1 MLHTLYGRISLVL
14 TLVFFALGAVMI
26 VATQHM
32 FELKHL
38 ADLATALIVGS
49 VAFSLG
55 AALIVF
61 KLLTERLS
69 VLAEAM
75 DAFRVSGLS
84 QAVELP
90 PGDPRGDEIDRLGH
104 AFGEMSEHILRQ
116 FRALAAMDEKR
127 RELLANVSHDLRT
140 PLTSMQGYLEML
152 LIHEGKLSPEEHRSY
167 LQVATRHCERL
178 SRLVNDLFE
187 LTKLEGRDGVAE
199 AEAFPMQE
207 VAQDVVQK
215 FGLQAAQREVR
226 LAAGFDPDCPLVHGD
241 LALLERLLDNLVE
254 NALRHTPGGGE
265 VHLHVGPAGQWVEV
279 RVQDSGEGIPASQL
293 PHVFDRYYQADR
305 GESGSAGA
313 AGLGLA
319 IARRI
324 VELHGGEIAVESP
337 EGRGTCFVV
346 RLPAAA
352 RGG

>member
-1 MLHTLYGRISLVL
+1 MLRTLYGRISLVL
-14 TLVFFALGAVMI
+14 TVVFFALGAVMI

-32 FELKHL
+32 LELDHL
-38 ADLATALIVGS
+38 VDLATALIIGT

-69 VLAEAM
+69 ALAEAM
-75 DAFRVSGLS
+75 DAFRVTGLS
-84 QAVELP
+84 QAVEMP
-90 PGDPRGDEIDRLGH
+90 RGDPRGDEIDRLGH
-104 AFGEMSEHILRQ
+104 AFREMAAQILLQ
-116 FRALAAMDEKR
+116 FRELAAMDENR

-178 SRLVNDLFE
+178 GRLVNDLFE
-187 LTKLEGRDGVAE
+187 LTKLEGRDGVAD
-199 AEAFPMQE
+199 AEAFPIQE
-207 VAQDVVQK
+207 IAQDVVQK
-215 FGLQAAQREVR
+215 FGLQASQRKVR
-226 LAAGFDPDCPLVHGD
+226 LGAGFDPECPPVFGD

-254 NALRHTPGGGE
+254 NALRHTPAGGE
-265 VHLHVGPAGQWVEV
+265 VHLHVGPAGEWVEV
-279 RVQDSGEGIPASQL
+279 RVQDSGEGIPTSQL
-293 PHVFDRYYQADR
+293 AHVFDRYYQADR
-305 GESGSAGA
+305 GESGTAGA

-324 VELHGGEIAVESP
+324 VELHGGEITVESV
-337 EGRGTCFVV
+337 EGQGTCFVV